1 MRGDGSF
8 VGGDVSVEVEGVVA
22 ADLPEQLTFLVVN
35 VKSEDLVRV
44 EVSGHG
50 PVEGVTDDLRRH
62 SDQKQAPTCH
72 PACRIPWE
80 LTGKSHH
87 GRQML

>member
-50 PVEGVTDDLRRH
+50 PVEGVTDDLRA
-62 SDQKQAPTCH
+62 SVVIQ
-72 PACRIPWE
+72 I
-80 LTGKSHH
+80 KSRPRRVIRRAASH
-87 GRQML
+87 GN